1 MDLMEL
7 MKERHSVRQYTD
19 RPIEA
24 EKREVINRHVEEINQ
39 ESGLHIQVLYDEPKC
54 FDSFIAHYGS
64 FQNVKNYIAVIGKD
78 AEIGGYYGEK
88 LILQCQ
94 ALGLNTCWVAMS
106 HGRSRAKVGKGE
118 KLISL
123 IAVGYGVTAGSPR
136 FSRRIEELSTADV
149 PTDWFI
155 NGMKAVCLAPTA
167 MNQQKFW
174 FELKDGVVTAKEIKG
189 LYTKIDLGIAKY
201 HFEAISGH
209 KVQ

>member
-19 RPIEA
+19 RPIEE
-24 EKREVINRHVEEINQ
+24 EKRTSIDHYITELNQ
-39 ESGLHIQVLYDEPKC
+39 DSGLQIQVLYDEPKC
-54 FDSFIAHYGS
+54 FNSFIAHYGS
-64 FQNVKNYIAVIGKD
+64 FQNVTNYIAVVGKD
-78 AEIGGYYGEK
+78 AETGGYYGEK
-88 LILQCQ
+88 LVLYCQ
-94 ALGLNTCWVAMS
+94 ALGLNTCWVALS
-106 HGRSRAKVGKGE
+106 HGRSKAKIGKGE

-123 IAVGYGVTAGSPR
+123 IALGYGATAGSPR

-149 PTDWFI
+149 PTDWFLKGI
-155 NGMKAVCLAPTA
+155 EAVCLAPTA
-167 MNQQKFW
+167 MNQQKFF

-209 KVQ
+209 KVN